1 MYCVADFRQHL
12 IVLFTQREDPRKM
25 IFKNNYEIT
34 SLIYTYKNI
43 ILLKYQM
50 QMNSMIAQN
59 NPRFFLLKNYLA

>member
-50 QMNSMIAQN
+50 QMNSVIAQN